1 MTPCPARCEPK
12 TEPAARHRAGA
23 TDERCVEDFARAL
36 RDKDDTQAMPTACE
50 ATPCAAATPLA
61 APPTPA
67 KVPTLCAPL
76 TAARSQTGIDAAPG
90 LAQLDLSTISTPGSD
105 AARAFEVSVNEP
117 MGVSITL
124 HAVQPVAAT
133 APGITA
139 RWTLSI
145 ASSSLNLTALKHHS
159 GRLDARLRSRALSNE
174 PVRIENDD
182 HE

>member
-36 RDKDDTQAMPTACE
+36 RDKDDAQAMPTGCE
-50 ATPCAAATPLA
+50 ATACATVAPLA
-61 APPTPA
+61 APPPA
-67 KVPTLCAPL
+67 AKAPTLCAPQMGP
-76 TAARSQTGIDAAPG
+76 RSQTGIDAPAC

-145 ASSSLNLTALKHHS
+145 ASSSLNLTVLKHHS